1 MFSTKRKIR
10 EIVLTSALA
19 CSMVLWA
26 SPPALALSGEECLIV
41 CEAGDTGEL
50 QSMLGQHTM
59 AELFRVRDAS
69 GRGLL
74 HYALRRSETFWRP
87 LLEAGWLASQEKGWT
102 PQHEAALLGNLEALQ
117 ALLAARADMSAK
129 EPTHGGTPLHVAA
142 FNGHTECVKFLVGSG
157 VEVNARDNE
166 GWTALSQARD
176 QGYPEIVEWL
186 KKNGATR

>member
-1 MFSTKRKIR
+1 MSA
-10 EIVLTSALA
+10 IV
-19 CSMVLWA
+19 CSLGILV
-26 SPPALALSGEECLIV
+26 SPPALALSGEECLTV

-74 HYALRRSETFWRP
+74 HYALKRSESFWRP

-102 PQHEAALLGNLEALQ
+102 PQHEAALVGNLAALQ
-117 ALLAARADMSAK
+117 ALRTARADLSAK

-142 FNGHTECVKFLVGSG
+142 FNGHFECVKFLVGSG
-157 VEVNARDNE
+157 AEINARDNE